1 MKLGEALVSVNLI
14 TREQLKEALA
24 RQVIYGARIGTNLV
38 ELGYIT
44 EEQIVAFFSKYFK
57 TPALNPSALDD
68 IPPDVIAMLDTKFA
82 EKYCMVPFRR
92 DRQRLHVAVLEP
104 QTFDRLEEFRFMTG
118 FDIIPYV
125 MSELRLLHCL
135 ERYYGIKRDLRYIS
149 VYDKVSD
156 AGTET
161 LAKDW
166 QSEAA
171 KIAEQFALVQN
182 KDQVV
187 DILLNETAPIASRA
201 AVFELNGIMV
211 SGWKGR
217 GIAAE
222 GFEDTIRDS
231 SVYDEVH
238 RNKTFFRGTIDEVP
252 ANMKLIELL
261 HGTPQDCCIMPIR
274 FHDKDIGLLYVDNGN
289 EDVLD
294 AGLSYISTLLE
305 MASVSFEFV
314 LLRKK
319 LYSVISP
326 AKK

>member
-14 TREQLKEALA
+14 TKEQLKEALA
-24 RQVIYGARIGTNLV
+24 RQVMFGARIGTNLI
-38 ELGYIT
+38 ELGFIT
-44 EEQIVAFFSKYFK
+44 EDDIVSFFSKYFK
-57 TPALNPSALDD
+57 TPAVKPAALDD
-68 IPPDVIAMLDTKFA
+68 IPPDVIAMIDRDFA

-92 DRQRLHVAVLEP
+92 DRQRLHVAMLEP

-125 MSELRLLHCL
+125 MTELRLLHSL
-135 ERYYGIKRDLRYIS
+135 ERYYGVKRDLRFIS
-149 VYDKVSD
+149 IFDKIGEIGAQV
-156 AGTET
+156 EE
-161 LAKDW
+161 KNW
-166 QSEAA
+166 HREAA
-171 KIAEQFALVQN
+171 KIAEHFTLVQN

-217 GIAAE
+217 GLAVE

-231 SVYDEVH
+231 SIYEEVH
-238 RNKTFFRGTIDEVP
+238 RNKTFFRGRIDAVP

-261 HGTPQDCCIMPIR
+261 HGIPQDCCIMPIR

-289 EDVLD
+289 ENVLD
-294 AGLSYISTLLE
+294 AGLAYITTLVQ
-305 MASVSFEFV
+305 MAEVSFEFV

-319 LYSVISP
+319 LFSVISP
-326 AKK
+326 AQK